1 MKDLSTI
8 STDLFNK
15 IRSQFSDI
23 KLGDEN
29 GALTDEEDNA
39 RFFDFNFK
47 VGSEVLGRVN
57 VKLDQKSLTVIYT
70 ADMLDD
76 IDVGKTEWFN
86 FLKDLRRFARSN
98 ILNFDTR
105 DITKSNLDKR
115 DYKYLSKESGENKMS
130 ESRLFG
136 TSKTS
141 FQDMGEAKIIVRHSQ
156 PVNMENPAGRTQRIE
171 SIYIESANG
180 ERFRYP
186 TRHLNGARAMATHV
200 ANGGNPYDAIGGYI
214 TGLSEEI
221 GKLRQFKNYTS
232 RSGVMAEALNDV
244 TTQVIERIDQ
254 IKTEIAALQRPA
266 YYESFRESFS
276 PAENIDVPEDLMQ
289 TWVDALTVKTF
300 NEELT
305 DVFPYL
311 YRLVKE
317 KQEQGLTYDDLVSEA
332 ATCDVCHKD
341 PCECD
346 VEESSDMFDEFE
358 SQIDELAT
366 PEFEQEEE
374 SMPAMQAE
382 QQAIP
387 QEVVEFIASMYD
399 RTTGTFPRG
408 EEGVKIACEKK
419 FGQQAGQFANYV
431 VEKLSMKGEGAPIAT
446 TPGSTDPGGAVDNF
460 KQQMANNT
468 EIKFQRQQQGVEEGS
483 CNMTEAGE
491 MCEVHGMEDCSMK
504 EGDGDPQITPGMKT
518 KYGTVDS
525 VNTKKNTVTIKTS
538 NGELTTM
545 NIHDIDQTMGES
557 TINEGL
563 MDMIK
568 AKILPKVMQVVGA
581 ENQDDIANKVKQI
594 TGGNFAI
601 NKDNAIKV
609 ATAFG
614 FDQIVNK
621 KGKTEMAEALA
632 GNWQGKMVQLLYT
645 MGLGGAAI
653 GASAMWGTV
662 GGSFMAIIGTILLMF
677 AATFFSSDRGMV
689 GAMGK
694 DGRKG
699 FDTGESI
706 NPELARI
713 KELMKY

>member
-29 GALTDEEDNA
+29 GALTDEEDTA

-317 KQEQGLTYDDLVSEA
+317 KQDRGLTYDDLVSEA

-399 RTTGTFPRG
+399 RNTGTFPRG

-491 MCEVHGMEDCSMK
+491 MCEVHGMKDCAK
-504 EGDGDPQITPGMKT
+504 EGME
-518 KYGTVDS
+518 GTEG
-525 VNTKKNTVTIKTS
+525 N
-538 NGELTTM
+538 
-545 NIHDIDQTMGES
+545 
-557 TINEGL
+557 INEGL

-594 TGGNFAI
+594 TGGDFSI
-601 NKDNAIKV
+601 NKANAVKV

-614 FDQIVNK
+614 FDQIVGN
-621 KGKTEMAEALA
+621 KGKAEMAEGLA

-645 MGLGGAAI
+645 MGLGGAAM

-662 GGSFMAIIGTILLMF
+662 GGSFMAIIGTILIMF
-677 AATFFSSDRGMV
+677 AATIFSSDRGMV

-706 NPELARI
+706 NPELVRI

>member
-29 GALTDEEDNA
+29 GALTDEEDTA

-317 KQEQGLTYDDLVSEA
+317 KQDRGLTYDDLVSEA
-332 ATCDVCHKD
+332 ATCDACHKD

-399 RTTGTFPRG
+399 RNTGTFPRG

-431 VEKLSMKGEGAPIAT
+431 VEKLSMKDEGKYGAAI
-446 TPGSTDPGGAVDNF
+446 GSAVGGLAGAAVGAAGGPVGAAVGKAIGSVAGKDIGGNMTGDDEDDNTDTKN
-460 KQQMANNT
+460 
-468 EIKFQRQQQGVEEGS
+468 EGS
-483 CNMTEAGE
+483 
-491 MCEVHGMEDCSMK
+491 
-504 EGDGDPQITPGMKT
+504 
-518 KYGTVDS
+518 
-525 VNTKKNTVTIKTS
+525 
-538 NGELTTM
+538 
-545 NIHDIDQTMGES
+545 
-557 TINEGL
+557 INEGL

-594 TGGNFAI
+594 TGGDFSI
-601 NKDNAIKV
+601 NKANAVKV

-614 FDQIVNK
+614 FDQIVGN
-621 KGKTEMAEALA
+621 KGKAEMAEGLA

-645 MGLGGAAI
+645 MGLGGAAM

-706 NPELARI
+706 NPELVRI

>member
-1 MKDLSTI
+1 
-8 STDLFNK
+8 
-15 IRSQFSDI
+15 
-23 KLGDEN
+23 
-29 GALTDEEDNA
+29 
-39 RFFDFNFK
+39 
-47 VGSEVLGRVN
+47 
-57 VKLDQKSLTVIYT
+57 
-70 ADMLDD
+70 
-76 IDVGKTEWFN
+76 
-86 FLKDLRRFARSN
+86 
-98 ILNFDTR
+98 
-105 DITKSNLDKR
+105 
-115 DYKYLSKESGENKMS
+115 MS

-317 KQEQGLTYDDLVSEA
+317 KQDRGLTYDDLVSEA

-399 RTTGTFPRG
+399 RNTGTFPRG

-446 TPGSTDPGGAVDNF
+446 TPGSIDPGGAVDNF

-491 MCEVHGMEDCSMK
+491 MCEVHGMKDCSKGEM
-504 EGDGDPQITPGMKT
+504 EGMEG
-518 KYGTVDS
+518 
-525 VNTKKNTVTIKTS
+525 N
-538 NGELTTM
+538 
-545 NIHDIDQTMGES
+545 
-557 TINEGL
+557 INEGL

-677 AATFFSSDRGMV
+677 AHTFFSSDRGMV

-699 FDTGESI
+699 FDTGEST

>member
-23 KLGDEN
+23 KIGDET
-29 GALTDEEDNA
+29 GALTDEEDKA

-47 VGSEVLGRVN
+47 IGSEVLGRVN
-57 VKLDQKSLTVIYT
+57 IKLDQKSLTVIYT
-70 ADMLDD
+70 ADMLDNA
-76 IDVGKTEWFN
+76 DVGKTNWFD

-232 RSGVMAEALNDV
+232 RSGVMAEALDDV

-254 IKTEIAALQRPA
+254 IKTEIAALQRA
-266 YYESFRESFS
+266 SYYESFRESFS

-317 KQEQGLTYDDLVSEA
+317 KQDRGLTYDDLVSEA
-332 ATCDVCHKD
+332 ATCDTCHKD

-374 SMPAMQAE
+374 LAGMQAE

-399 RTTGTFPRG
+399 RNTGTFPRG

-419 FGQQAGQFANYV
+419 FGEQAGQFAHYV
-431 VEKLSMKGEGAPIAT
+431 VEKLSMKGEGKYGAAV
-446 TPGSTDPGGAVDNF
+446 GSALGGMAGAAAGAVGGPVGAAVGKAVGSVAGKDIGGGITGDDEDDT
-460 KQQMANNT
+460 NNKS
-468 EIKFQRQQQGVEEGS
+468 E
-483 CNMTEAGE
+483 
-491 MCEVHGMEDCSMK
+491 
-504 EGDGDPQITPGMKT
+504 
-518 KYGTVDS
+518 
-525 VNTKKNTVTIKTS
+525 S
-538 NGELTTM
+538 N
-545 NIHDIDQTMGES
+545 
-557 TINEGL
+557 INEGL

-594 TGGNFAI
+594 TGGDFSI
-601 NKDNAIKV
+601 NKDNAVKV

-614 FDQIVNK
+614 FDQIVGK
-621 KGKTEMAEALA
+621 KSKAEMAEGIA

-645 MGLGGAAI
+645 LGLGGSGIA
-653 GASAMWGTV
+653 ASAMWGTV

-706 NPELARI
+706 NPELVRI

>member
-29 GALTDEEDNA
+29 GALTDEEDKA

-47 VGSEVLGRVN
+47 IGSEVLGRVN
-57 VKLDQKSLTVIYT
+57 IKLDQKSLTVIYT

-76 IDVGKTEWFN
+76 ADVGKTNWFN

-232 RSGVMAEALNDV
+232 RSGVMAEALDDV

-276 PAENIDVPEDLMQ
+276 PAESIDVPEDLMQ

-317 KQEQGLTYDDLVSEA
+317 KQDRGLTYDDLVSEA
-332 ATCDVCHKD
+332 AECDTCHKD

-346 VEESSDMFDEFE
+346 VEEGSDMFDEFE

-366 PEFEQEEE
+366 PEFEQEEL
-374 SMPAMQAE
+374 ADMQTE
-382 QQAIP
+382 QQVIP

-399 RTTGTFPRG
+399 RNTGTFPRG

-419 FGQQAGQFANYV
+419 FGDQAGQFANYV
-431 VEKLSMKGEGAPIAT
+431 VEKLSAKNQGMAEGP
-446 TPGSTDPGGAVDNF
+446 AVDAY
-460 KQQMANNT
+460 MAGKSPAIAHFADQLDKNT
-468 EIKFQRQQQGVEEGS
+468 DKDS
-483 CNMTEAGE
+483 
-491 MCEVHGMEDCSMK
+491 EDDDM
-504 EGDGDPQITPGMKT
+504 
-518 KYGTVDS
+518 
-525 VNTKKNTVTIKTS
+525 NTKNES
-538 NGELTTM
+538 N
-545 NIHDIDQTMGES
+545 
-557 TINEGL
+557 INEGL

-568 AKILPKVMQVVGA
+568 AKILPKVMQIVGA

-594 TGGNFAI
+594 TGGDFSLS
-601 NKDNAIKV
+601 KDNAVKV

-614 FDQIVNK
+614 FDQIVDK
-621 KGKTEMAEALA
+621 KGKAEMAEGIA

-645 MGLGGAAI
+645 LGLGGAGI

-699 FDTGESI
+699 FDTGESV